1 MGNGIV
7 TNTDYDQKDSEGTW
21 HRTCQV
27 FRTPVMHPDRIYSY
41 FLREWKTLL
50 IVAVSGTL
58 FNLGQSLCA
67 MRQGQLVDA
76 IAAQEK
82 HGSGEVLHAAI
93 VFLMT
98 VMVVQLLRLAKRYY
112 VRRFANATDISMR
125 MMVYNRI
132 IHEDIGSLEAENSGQ
147 VMTKALGDVDLTVE
161 GMRKATTEVFDTGVL
176 LTGYLVTML
185 RGSVPCTVL
194 SLLPVPFAL
203 LTARFLKRYVE
214 ASNRRAREMSAQVAG
229 ASLDAVRNSLIY
241 RVTGS
246 AGRQEAA
253 YESRLSALEK
263 EQISAGI
270 LENAMQ
276 PAYNA
281 ITLCG
286 TLVVLF
292 YGGRLVL
299 AGNWTVGAFTAY
311 LTIYLAFSLK
321 IAKVSKLLNA
331 CQKASVS
338 WKRVKPYLSGWREE
352 DSDSVPR
359 HSEADMR
366 ETAITLL
373 CRNLTVSRGGREL
386 FFPVSFTGK
395 KGQLIG
401 ITGPVASG
409 KSTLGE
415 AIAGIRTCSGTV
427 RVVGHDLAL
436 LSGAEKSE
444 LISYMGHRPE
454 LFDLSLRDNILLGRR
469 EDPDRLS
476 AVLHDVCLGEDLEK
490 MGKGALDRRTGSAGK
505 MLSGGQRSRISCA
518 RALYG
523 GQPLIVL
530 DEPFANVDKDTEQK
544 MIRNLKAHHSN
555 SLLILITHRMR
566 ALVNADL
573 VLMIE
578 ENGYVRTGTHESLMR
593 ESERYRES
601 FLLQEKESMQK
612 EPERGNL

>member
-21 HRTCQV
+21 HRTRQV

-352 DSDSVPR
+352 DSDAVPR

-373 CRNLTVSRGGREL
+373 CR
-386 FFPVSFTGK
+386 
-395 KGQLIG
+395 
-401 ITGPVASG
+401 
-409 KSTLGE
+409 
-415 AIAGIRTCSGTV
+415 GIRSCSGTV

-476 AVLHDVCLGEDLEK
+476 AVLHDVCLDEDLEK
-490 MGKGALDRRTGSAGK
+490 MGKGALDHRTGSAGK